1 MGSQQAALL
10 VLAFDHSAG
19 CLWLEVRAGD
29 RSCALLLVVLGHR
42 APFVWELCSAG
53 LTRKGRGL
61 LGPLAGRESQQQIHV
76 LGVSSSAC
84 WDGCHPRAVCR
95 KPHVRACARRLLNT
109 CMYFAPEGCVLCASH
124 RYTLS
129 SQLVA
134 VLDLEKNLAARGK
147 GLAEASL
154 PSNHPTETGAGAL
167 PLALEEKQ
175 MKMFSLGEAEV
186 L

>member
-1 MGSQQAALL
+1 MPCCWWSWVTVRLL
-10 VLAFDHSAG
+10 CG
-19 CLWLEVRAGD
+19 
-29 RSCALLLVVLGHR
+29 SCAVLG
-42 APFVWELCSAG
+42 LQ
-53 LTRKGRGL
+53 GRG
-61 LGPLAGRESQQQIHV
+61 GG
-76 LGVSSSAC
+76 C
-84 WDGCHPRAVCR
+84 WDPSQGGRVNNKFTCSGCQAVPVGMDAIR
-95 KPHVRACARRLLNT
+95 GQFAESPT
-109 CMYFAPEGCVLCASH
+109 CVPVPGVCSIPVCILQQKGCVLCASH